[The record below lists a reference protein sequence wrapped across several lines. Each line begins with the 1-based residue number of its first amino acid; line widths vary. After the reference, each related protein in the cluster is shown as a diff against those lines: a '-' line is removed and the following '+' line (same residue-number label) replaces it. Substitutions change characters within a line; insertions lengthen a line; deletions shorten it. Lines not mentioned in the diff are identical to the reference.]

1 MVKFHNLFVSF
12 SRAFWYNGFSG
23 RMGRPDSQK
32 VNVMSDSSAVNY
44 TPEMEAKIIAAAP
57 LNLEKSKALAAQIGK
72 SYRSVIAKAK
82 SLGVDYEGKPKAA
95 KRVAGQTKPQIVAT
109 IAARVNLPAEKL
121 EGLEKAPALVLG
133 ALLDAVGG

>member
-12 SRAFWYNGFSG
+12 SRVVWYNGFSG

-44 TPEMEAKIIAAAP
+44 TPEMEAKIVAAAP
-57 LNLEKSKALAAQIGK
+57 LNLEKSRALAAQIGK

-95 KRVAGQTKPQIVAT
+95 KRVAGQTKPQIVSA

-133 ALLDAVGG
+133 ALLEAVSG

>member
-12 SRAFWYNGFSG
+12 SRAVWYNTFIGW
-23 RMGRPDSQK
+23 MGHPINQK
-32 VNVMSDSSAVNY
+32 VNVMSEVNY
-44 TPEMEAKIIAAAP
+44 TPEMEAMIVAAAP

-95 KRVAGQTKPQIVAT
+95 KRVAGQTKPQIVAA

-133 ALLDAVGG
+133 ALLDAVGR